1 MDDNMMANVKQQ
13 PAHNRKMV
21 AARLMAALLVVLG
34 ACRHASAGGV
44 IKTAPAATA
53 PAAPAADG
61 NYTVCPAKLSDATQG
76 EGGDANVICAESLMD
91 SHEVGDIFGRR
102 IAKMYL
108 VVQVNVR
115 NSSHDYDYLLQA
127 VRLGYGGIA
136 VTSRDSNLVRGV
148 AEKGQML
155 DYRNEVV
162 RGVEALGTMGGSL
175 STFSFATAAFKNAF
189 NVFQGPFTS
198 ALKGFLPD
206 YTIAQMNRL
215 NDSAFDAR
223 TTVIPKNS
231 ATIVVVFLSKHVF
244 LNPAE
249 RKALA
254 LPLFGEK
261 SSNEDSVLLLLQQ
274 KLYVEVIG
282 AHVSE
287 VKSNQPAVARI
298 NPASGKAGQENFT
311 MELTGAN
318 LDRAAK
324 VRIGDDGQNAA
335 SGLLELVQH
344 DPAWAEVKIAKLPAA
359 PGTYHLYLETAEGGR
374 VDSKQE
380 FIIAN
385 PARR

>member
-1 MDDNMMANVKQQ
+1 MQSDTIAKVKHQ
-13 PAHNRKMV
+13 PALSRQRV

-34 ACRHASAGGV
+34 ACRYASAGGV

-53 PAAPAADG
+53 PGAPADG
-61 NYTVCPAKLSDATQG
+61 NYTVCPAKLSDSTQG
-76 EGGDANVICAESLMD
+76 DGGDANVICAESLMD

-175 STFSFATAAFKNAF
+175 STFSFATAAFKNTF

-244 LNPAE
+244 LDPNQ

-261 SSNEDSVLLLLQQ
+261 SSNEDSVLLQLQQ

-324 VRIGDDGQNAA
+324 VRIGDDGQNSA

-385 PARR
+385 PAQR